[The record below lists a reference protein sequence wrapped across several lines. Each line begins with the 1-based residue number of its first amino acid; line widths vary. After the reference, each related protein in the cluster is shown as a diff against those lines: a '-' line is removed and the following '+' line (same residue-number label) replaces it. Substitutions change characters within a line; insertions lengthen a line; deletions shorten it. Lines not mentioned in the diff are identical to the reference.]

1 MRFIYSLFIR
11 FFSFLIWLA
20 APFNAKARL
29 WIKGRKGVFKLLQ
42 SSIAADDKVIWF
54 HCASLG
60 EFEQGRPVIEAVKQE
75 FSDHKILLTF
85 YSPSGYEVRK
95 NYDGADVVSYLP
107 ADSMHNAAKFM
118 QIVRPRIAFF
128 IKYEFWFN
136 YINQLSQHKVPIY
149 VVSAIFRRSQY
160 FFSPFG
166 KWSQRQLQKITY
178 FFVQNE
184 RSLALLRLVKVFH
197 ADISGDTRFDR
208 VVKVRNEQADFPEV
222 ESFCKN
228 GQVIVAGSTWAPDEE
243 LLKKVIA
250 KSPHNLKLVIAPH
263 VVSKD
268 HIDQVLRKFGDFNPV
283 LYSRYELSPQ
293 KDHRVLI
300 IDGMGMLSYLYRFGQ
315 IAYIGGGFGVGIHNT
330 LEAATYG
337 IPVLFGPNY
346 ERFREAVALKEL
358 GCAFPVA
365 DASACQEIVDE
376 LYSNQSFYRKSA
388 ICAKKYVDE
397 NAGAVQ
403 KVMEKTKE
411 YLLVD

>member
-1 MRFIYSLFIR
+1 MRLIYSLSIR

-29 WIKGRKGVFKLLQ
+29 WIKGRKGVFKNLK
-42 SSIAADDKVIWF
+42 SHIAPDDKVIWF

-95 NYDGADVVSYLP
+95 HYDGADVVTYLP
-107 ADSMHNAAKFM
+107 VDTMNNAAKFM
-118 QIVRPRIAFF
+118 RIVRPRIAFF

-149 VVSAIFRRSQY
+149 IVSAIFRRSQY

-166 KWSQRQLQKITY
+166 KWSQRQLQKVTY

-184 RSLALLRLVKVFH
+184 RSLALLRLVKVYH

-208 VVKVRNEQADFPEV
+208 VVKVRNEEADFPKV
-222 ESFCKN
+222 AGFCKN
-228 GQVIVAGSTWAPDEE
+228 AKVIVAGSTWSPDED
-243 LLKKVIA
+243 LLKKVLTQ
-250 KSPHNLKLVIAPH
+250 STHDLKLVVAPH
-263 VVSKD
+263 VVSKEHTD
-268 HIDQVLRKFGDFNPV
+268 HLMKKMNGLNPV
-283 LYSRYELSPQ
+283 LYSEYDSAKHENA
-293 KDHRVLI
+293 RVLI

-315 IAYIGGGFGVGIHNT
+315 IAFIGGGFGVGIHNT

-337 IPVLFGPNY
+337 VPVIFGPNY
-346 ERFREAVALKEL
+346 DRFNEAVALKEL
-358 GCAFPVA
+358 GCGFPVE
-365 DASACQEIVDE
+365 DSKMCREIVDE
-376 LYSNQSFYRKSA
+376 LFSNPSFYKKSA
-388 ICAKKYVDE
+388 KCASKFVDE